1 MELKGGPTEKKKK
14 MNTHG
19 LFSFLEKN
27 ELLTTVTVFQL
38 LSHVQPFATPMNCST
53 PGSSVL
59 HHLPE
64 FAQIHVG

>member
-1 MELKGGPTEKKKK
+1 MACLAFWKKKK
-14 MNTHG
+14 
-19 LFSFLEKN
+19 K

-64 FAQIHVG
+64 FAQIHVHWDSDVI